1 MAPKLIQ
8 WIKFLFSLTAGAR
21 FRWIKNKSV
30 PHSSSV
36 FACRRGR
43 NTCAPSIVY
52 RLLIGWNCH
61 TTWSQGNLH
70 YMRLHFLKLDR
81 EFFCLQ
87 PSLARLYSAA
97 ASLAI
102 TVTINL
108 PLGETDNNMG
118 QVCQLFRSVGHSSNV
133 MYQCDFK
140 ITKFCRD
147 TNGATLFIRI
157 FCCFVLYKAEDI
169 VNKKI

>member
-1 MAPKLIQ
+1 
-8 WIKFLFSLTAGAR
+8 
-21 FRWIKNKSV
+21 
-30 PHSSSV
+30 
-36 FACRRGR
+36 
-43 NTCAPSIVY
+43 
-52 RLLIGWNCH
+52 
-61 TTWSQGNLH
+61 
-70 YMRLHFLKLDR
+70 MRLHFLKLDR

-97 ASLAI
+97 ASPSERLRSDGSLAI

-140 ITKFCRD
+140 IRKFCRD

>member
-8 WIKFLFSLTAGAR
+8 CIKFSFSLTAGAR
-21 FRWIKNKSV
+21 FRWINNKSV

-70 YMRLHFLKLDR
+70 YLR
-81 EFFCLQ
+81 LQ
-87 PSLARLYSAA
+87 PSLARLYSTAA
-97 ASLAI
+97 SPSERLRSNGSLAI
-102 TVTINL
+102 TLTINL

-140 ITKFCRD
+140 IRKFCRE
-147 TNGATLFIRI
+147 TNGATLLYVYFVALFYIKLRI
-157 FCCFVLYKAEDI
+157 
-169 VNKKI
+169 